1 MAAPEV
7 VAPVIPVVT
16 PATPEVV
23 ASVTPEVVA
32 SVTPEVVATAHVI
45 PEATTTPENSA
56 IPEQHGNRQEHEA
69 PPNSPPGVA
78 SPEEDMCKK
87 FKEQTCGCR
96 KVPGKQ
102 HCSGL
107 FPVDHYLELRAQS
120 SFLTRDKLDL
130 VLMGSIMCTVLR
142 DDCVRDGRHKPA
154 KRRKLTTMMHM
165 HEGHEVCKK
174 TFCFL
179 YGIGKDRLRAVKENY
194 LGNGLVTRTHG
205 NKKRLP
211 HNASSPDTI
220 NNVVMFLQ
228 NYAEENA
235 ILLPGRIPSHKR
247 DDIKLLPSSRS
258 KRVSC
263 KTRINYKIL
272 HCLHCAT
279 FPVNLGYL
287 PGILPQKWSH
297 SSSIDYIQELLD

>member
-23 ASVTPEVVA
+23 VSVTPEVVA
-32 SVTPEVVATAHVI
+32 SVTPEVVASVTPEIVATAHVI
-45 PEATTTPENSA
+45 PEATTIPENSV
-56 IPEQHGNRQEHEA
+56 IPEEHGNRQEHEA
-69 PPNSPPGVA
+69 PPNSPSGVE
-78 SPEEDMCKK
+78 SLEDMCRK
-87 FKEQTCGCR
+87 FKEQTCGCH

-102 HCSGL
+102 HCSNL
-107 FPVDHYLELRAQS
+107 FLVDHYLELRAQS
-120 SFLTRDKLDL
+120 SFMTRDELDL

-154 KRRKLTTMMHM
+154 KRRKLTTMMYM

-174 TFCFL
+174 TFCLL

-194 LGNGLVTRTHG
+194 LGNGLVTRTYG

-211 HNASSPDTI
+211 HNASSPETI

-228 NYAEENA
+228 NYAEEKA

-247 DDIKLLPSSRS
+247 DDIKLLPS
-258 KRVSC
+258 
-263 KTRINYKIL
+263 
-272 HCLHCAT
+272 
-279 FPVNLGYL
+279 
-287 PGILPQKWSH
+287 W
-297 SSSIDYIQELLD
+297 